1 MKADLS
7 LRAPNR
13 GTAVPF
19 YRPIGEGSKMPEDR
33 RWDAV
38 ATIEVNGTKAGLLR
52 LDQTAA
58 VTIGRSDRA
67 GLRSPSPRIEMPREL
82 ARLRSTKSGW
92 LLENE
97 GTTVGRPPRSVKIEG
112 PDIQARNGARFAPHA
127 WVLLSRGDWTLT
139 WDVGVTVTVLLQPFA
154 LNGDAI
160 AVASDQPRPSKVAAT
175 VLPET
180 VKLNP
185 SERRNMAAL
194 FAYLIRGGPEPK
206 EIYAEAARV
215 LGGAPDARAK
225 NRDLVKAQLPKV
237 AKRINQKRNR
247 SRDGNDLLRS
257 ADDIGRYL
265 VELTGTLGQDD
276 LEY

>member
-1 MKADLS
+1 
-7 LRAPNR
+7 
-13 GTAVPF
+13 
-19 YRPIGEGSKMPEDR
+19 MPEDR

-38 ATIEVNGTKAGLLR
+38 ATIEVNGTKAGPFR
-52 LDQTAA
+52 LDQAAA

-97 GTTVGRPPRSVKIEG
+97 GTTVGRPPRSVRIEG
-112 PDIQARNGARFAPHA
+112 PDIQARNGTRFAPHA
-127 WVLLSRGDWTLT
+127 WVLLSRGDWALT
-139 WDVGVTVTVLLQPFA
+139 WDVGVAVTVLLQPFA
-154 LNGDAI
+154 QDGEPVGIAI
-160 AVASDQPRPSKVAAT
+160 DRPRRAEVAAT

-185 SERRNMAAL
+185 TERRNMAAL
-194 FAYLIRGGPEPK
+194 FAYLIQGEPEPK

-215 LGGAPDARAK
+215 LGGGPDARKK
-225 NRDLVKAQLPKV
+225 NRALVKAQLPKI
-237 AKRINQKRNR
+237 AQRINRARNR
-247 SRDGNDLLRS
+247 TRDGEDLLRS
-257 ADDIGRYL
+257 PDDIGRYL
-265 VELTGTLGQDD
+265 VELTGTIGQDD